1 MSSISLKYLATQL
14 NVSVS
19 TVSKAL
25 RDYKDVGE
33 DTKTIVKALA
43 KELDFIPN
51 DIAVSLKT
59 KSSKTIGVI
68 FPSIVHWFFSG
79 LFEEIKN
86 EALKNG
92 YLTILLTSNDNVQT
106 ENSHLNY
113 LVKRSI
119 DGIILSMSDN
129 RRDFNEINKIRD
141 SGVPVL
147 ELDKISKLTK
157 NCSKVSVNDK
167 ESVFDATNRLIDS
180 GKNKI
185 AFFSGS
191 LNRQNAVDKFIGY
204 KMAIDQSSV
213 KFDQSLTIPVHG
225 ENLNE
230 AYYSF
235 VKLLKKHPDIDGV
248 ICHSD
253 IVAIGCL
260 QATLS
265 LNKKIPDDIAIIGYS
280 DWFVSSVIRPSLS
293 TISQPVEELG
303 KTAVKLL
310 IDEIIHKR
318 KNIKYNHQTIVIPT
332 KFIKRSS
339 S

>member
-1 MSSISLKYLATQL
+1 M
-14 NVSVS
+14 
-19 TVSKAL
+19 
-25 RDYKDVGE
+25 
-33 DTKTIVKALA
+33 
-43 KELDFIPN
+43 
-51 DIAVSLKT
+51 
-59 KSSKTIGVI
+59 
-68 FPSIVHWFFSG
+68 
-79 LFEEIKN
+79 
-86 EALKNG
+86 
-92 YLTILLTSNDNVQT
+92 
-106 ENSHLNY
+106 
-113 LVKRSI
+113 
-119 DGIILSMSDN
+119 
-129 RRDFNEINKIRD
+129 
-141 SGVPVL
+141 PVL

-167 ESVFDATNRLIDS
+167 ESIFDATNRLIDS

-185 AFFSGS
+185 AFISGI

-225 ENLNE
+225 EKLNE

-280 DWFVSSVIRPSLS
+280 DWFVSSVIIPSLS

-332 KFIKRSS
+332 KFIKRNSS
-339 S
+339 

>member
-1 MSSISLKYLATQL
+1 MSNISLKYLATQL
-14 NVSVS
+14 NMSVS

-51 DIAVSLKT
+51 NIAVNLKT
-59 KSSKTIGVI
+59 KSSKTIGLI
-68 FPSIVHWFFSG
+68 LPSIVHWFFSG

-92 YLTILLTSNDNVQT
+92 YLTVLLTSNDNVQT

-119 DGIILSMSDN
+119 DGIILSMCDN

-141 SGVPVL
+141 SGLPVL
-147 ELDKISKLTK
+147 ELDKTSKLTK

-167 ESVFDATNRLIDS
+167 EAIFDATNKLIDS

-185 AFFSGS
+185 AFISGN

-213 KFDQSLTIPVHG
+213 KFDQSLTISAHG
-225 ENLNE
+225 ENIKE
-230 AYYSF
+230 AYHSF
-235 VKLLKKHPDIDGV
+235 IKLLKKHPEIDGV

-253 IVAIGCL
+253 IVAIGCI
-260 QATLS
+260 QAAHHLK
-265 LNKKIPDDIAIIGYS
+265 KKIPTDIAIIGYS
-280 DWFVSSVIRPSLS
+280 NWFVSSVITPSLS
-293 TISQPVEELG
+293 TISQQVKELG

-318 KNIKYNHQTIVIPT
+318 KNIKYNHQTVIIPT
-332 KFIKRSS
+332 KFIKRDSS
-339 S
+339 

>member
-14 NVSVS
+14 NMSVS

-43 KELDFIPN
+43 KELNFIPN
-51 DIAVSLKT
+51 NIAVNLKT
-59 KSSKTIGVI
+59 KSSKTIGLI
-68 FPSIVHWFFSG
+68 LPSIVHWFFSS

-92 YLTILLTSNDNVQT
+92 YLTVLLTSNDDVQT

-119 DGIILSMSDN
+119 DGIILSMCDN

-141 SGVPVL
+141 SGLPVL
-147 ELDKISKLTK
+147 ELDKTSKLTK

-167 ESVFDATNRLIDS
+167 EAIFDATNKLIDS

-185 AFFSGS
+185 AFISGN

-225 ENLNE
+225 ENIKE
-230 AYYSF
+230 AYSSF
-235 VKLLKKHPDIDGV
+235 IKLLKKYPEIDGA

-253 IVAIGCL
+253 IVAIGCI
-260 QATLS
+260 QAAHH
-265 LNKKIPDDIAIIGYS
+265 LNKKIPADIAIIGYS
-280 DWFVSSVIRPSLS
+280 NWFVSTIITPSLS
-293 TISQPVEELG
+293 TVSQQVKELG

-310 IDEIIHKR
+310 IDEIIHR
-318 KNIKYNHQTIVIPT
+318 EKNIKYNHQTIVIPT
-332 KFIKRSS
+332 KFIKRDSS
-339 S
+339 

>member
-1 MSSISLKYLATQL
+1 MSNISLKYLATQL
-14 NVSVS
+14 NMSVS

-51 DIAVSLKT
+51 NIAVNLKT
-59 KSSKTIGVI
+59 KSSKTIGLI
-68 FPSIVHWFFSG
+68 LPSIVHWFFSG

-92 YLTILLTSNDNVQT
+92 YLTVLLTSNDNVQT

-119 DGIILSMSDN
+119 DGIILSMCDN

-141 SGVPVL
+141 SGLPVL
-147 ELDKISKLTK
+147 ELDKTSKLTK

-167 ESVFDATNRLIDS
+167 EAIFDATNKLIDS

-185 AFFSGS
+185 AFISGN

-213 KFDQSLTIPVHG
+213 KFNQSLIISVHG
-225 ENLNE
+225 ENIKE

-235 VKLLKKHPDIDGV
+235 IKLLKKHPEIDGV

-253 IVAIGCL
+253 IVAIGCI
-260 QATLS
+260 QAAHHLK
-265 LNKKIPDDIAIIGYS
+265 KKIPTDIAIIGYS
-280 DWFVSSVIRPSLS
+280 NWFVSSVITPSLS
-293 TISQPVEELG
+293 TISQQVKELG

-318 KNIKYNHQTIVIPT
+318 KNMKYNHQTVVIPT
-332 KFIKRSS
+332 KFIKRDSS
-339 S
+339 

>member
-1 MSSISLKYLATQL
+1 MSNISLKYLATQL
-14 NVSVS
+14 NMSVS

-43 KELDFIPN
+43 KELNFIPN
-51 DIAVSLKT
+51 NIAVNLKT
-59 KSSKTIGVI
+59 KSSKTIGLI
-68 FPSIVHWFFSG
+68 LPSIVHWFFSG

-92 YLTILLTSNDNVQT
+92 YLTVLLTSNDNVQT

-119 DGIILSMSDN
+119 DGIILSMCDN

-147 ELDKISKLTK
+147 ELDKTSKLTK

-167 ESVFDATNRLIDS
+167 EAIFDATNKLIDS

-185 AFFSGS
+185 AFISGN

-213 KFDQSLTIPVHG
+213 KFDQSLTISAHG
-225 ENLNE
+225 ENIKE
-230 AYYSF
+230 AYHSF
-235 VKLLKKHPDIDGV
+235 IKLLKKHPEIDGV

-253 IVAIGCL
+253 IVAIGCI
-260 QATLS
+260 QAAHHLK
-265 LNKKIPDDIAIIGYS
+265 KKIPTDIAIIGYS
-280 DWFVSSVIRPSLS
+280 NWFVSSVITPSLS
-293 TISQPVEELG
+293 TISQQVKELG

-318 KNIKYNHQTIVIPT
+318 KNIKYNHQTVVIPT
-332 KFIKRSS
+332 KFIKRDSS
-339 S
+339 

>member
-1 MSSISLKYLATQL
+1 MSNISLKYLATQL
-14 NVSVS
+14 NMSVS

-51 DIAVSLKT
+51 NIAVNLKT
-59 KSSKTIGVI
+59 KSSKTIGLI
-68 FPSIVHWFFSG
+68 LPSIVHWFFSG

-92 YLTILLTSNDNVQT
+92 YLTVLLTSNDNVQT

-119 DGIILSMSDN
+119 DGIILSMCDN

-141 SGVPVL
+141 SGLPVL
-147 ELDKISKLTK
+147 ELDKTSKLTK

-167 ESVFDATNRLIDS
+167 EAIFDATNKLIDS

-185 AFFSGS
+185 AFISGN

-213 KFDQSLTIPVHG
+213 KFDQSLTISAHG
-225 ENLNE
+225 ENIKE
-230 AYYSF
+230 AYHSF
-235 VKLLKKHPDIDGV
+235 IKLLKKHPEIDGV

-253 IVAIGCL
+253 IVAIGCI
-260 QATLS
+260 QAAHHLK
-265 LNKKIPDDIAIIGYS
+265 KKIPTDIAIIGYS
-280 DWFVSSVIRPSLS
+280 NWFVSSVITPSLS
-293 TISQPVEELG
+293 TISQQVKELG

-318 KNIKYNHQTIVIPT
+318 KNIKYNHQTVVIPT
-332 KFIKRSS
+332 KFIKRDSS
-339 S
+339 